1 MLGGYFSKNPI
12 TCPIM
17 VSPDMPLYEVET
29 PKSVISIKNQNYYCL
44 PHGAGYKLATDCMAQ
59 LTDIPNIFSLQYEN
73 EAKVF
78 TRYIELFPF
87 EYRKDII
94 DVCCTRHKLGCVSN
108 RFEPILNIK
117 V

>member
-1 MLGGYFSKNPI
+1 M
-12 TCPIM
+12 
-17 VSPDMPLYEVET
+17 
-29 PKSVISIKNQNYYCL
+29 

-94 DVCCTRHKLGCVSN
+94 DVCCTRHKLGRVSN
-108 RFEPILNIK
+108 RFEPLLNIK